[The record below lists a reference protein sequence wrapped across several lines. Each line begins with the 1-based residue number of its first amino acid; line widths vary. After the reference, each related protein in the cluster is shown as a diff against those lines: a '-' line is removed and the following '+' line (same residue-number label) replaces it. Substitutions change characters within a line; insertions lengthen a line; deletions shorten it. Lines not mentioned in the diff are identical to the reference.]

1 MKDCY
6 KIKPIEELLAHL
18 QKVGRQVFDGYQLNT
33 NAGWVHQLEDGN
45 VIFLSG
51 TLRDP
56 GLICDS
62 KECFDRFIQD
72 DQFPMD
78 NPEQD
83 MYDTERERIMSFH
96 LQTSYYLEHL
106 NSTLKLSFKEINKES
121 ALIYLKKIIGR
132 EIRKLNT
139 NQDIVALIAIFGQLI
154 KQETDGKWFLEK
166 RYGTYNPKYEPNIR
180 TASGNVI
187 LISGKIIGNVKWKVA
202 TLESI
207 FADIH
212 YKKTVPLT
220 RTDYSRHRTNLIAL
234 E

>member
-1 MKDCY
+1 
-6 KIKPIEELLAHL
+6 
-18 QKVGRQVFDGYQLNT
+18 VSDGYQLDT
-33 NAGWVHQLEDGN
+33 NAGWVHELSNGQ

-62 KECFDRFIQD
+62 RECFDRFIQD

-83 MYDTERERIMSFH
+83 MYDTELERIKSFH
-96 LQTSYYLEHL
+96 LQTTYYLDYL
-106 NSTLKLSFKEINKES
+106 NSTLKLNFNELNKES
-121 ALIYLKKIIGR
+121 ALVYFKKVVGR
-132 EIRKLNT
+132 EIKKLNT
-139 NQDIVALIAIFGQLI
+139 NQDVVALIAIFGQLL
-154 KQETDGKWFLEK
+154 KEETDGKWFLEK
-166 RYGTYNPKYEPNIR
+166 RYGTYNPKYEPNIK
-180 TASGNVI
+180 TAAGNVI
-187 LISGKIIGNVKWKVA
+187 LISSKIISNVKWKVA

-212 YKKTVPLT
+212 YIKTAPLT
-220 RTDYSRHRTNLIAL
+220 WTDYARHRTNLIAL

>member
-220 RTDYSRHRTNLIAL
+220 WTDYSRHRTNLIAL